1 MKIRIDV
8 RKLEKAEREMIK
20 KNDVIKYEIE
30 KMKRIERISSEAGRR
45 NLKRISPADL
55 IVLKKNNNGDRGN
68 GQ

>member
-8 RKLEKAEREMIK
+8 GKLEKAEREMIK
-20 KNDVIKYEIE
+20 KNDLIKYEIE

-45 NLKRISPADL
+45 NLKRISPSDL
-55 IVLKKNNNGDRGN
+55 IVLKINNKGAGRN

>member
-8 RKLEKAEREMIK
+8 SKLEKAEREMIK
-20 KNDVIKYEIE
+20 KNDLIKYEIE

-55 IVLKKNNNGDRGN
+55 IVLKINDNGAGRN
-68 GQ
+68 EQ